1 MLARA
6 SASLSVLSG
15 YTILRIVVSH
25 ISIGL
30 VSPPLHPNTR
40 KERACRGPRFW
51 GSRSLLQ
58 RTHRCAVGLDSFA
71 PWRWG
76 IAENEIQSKI

>member
-30 VSPPLHPNTR
+30 VSPHSTPTHAKSARAGDPGSGARALFCSAPTASRGLTYFRAYGAGAEQKTR
-40 KERACRGPRFW
+40 Y
-51 GSRSLLQ
+51 
-58 RTHRCAVGLDSFA
+58 
-71 PWRWG
+71 
-76 IAENEIQSKI
+76 SKI

>member
-58 RTHRCAVGLDSFA
+58 RTHRFAGLTYFRA
-71 PWRWG
+71 YG
-76 IAENEIQSKI
+76 AGAEQKTRYSKI